1 MLNPSLLVADVT
13 LAHDPAAVALGE
25 TTLDRAARGP
35 STVPNT
41 AGTSNECGCPS
52 VNPVTAGPVA
62 PAATTVP
69 AGALAAVEVTE
80 GVTTLD
86 RVDAGPLLVP

>member
-1 MLNPSLLVADVT
+1 LLNPSLLVADVT

-25 TTLDRAARGP
+25 TTLDRAERGP

-41 AGTSNECGCPS
+41 AGTSNEYGCPF
-52 VNPVTAGPVA
+52 VNPVTAGLV
-62 PAATTVP
+62 

-86 RVDAGPLLVP
+86 RVGAGPLVVP